1 MLAYATSTVSER
13 KRKYVEKYGPI
24 TRLLH
29 FTHLISF
36 IILAITGLALAY
48 KWTGLGEFLFGSMKN
63 VKTIHEI
70 CGWILLIT
78 GTPLFLK
85 LLPESLFRP
94 YDFKWLAKLGGYLDP
109 SHRTVA
115 PAGKINAG
123 QKIFFWFSFFS
134 LIIMGITG
142 LAVMYDM
149 VSKELRATLL
159 LIHFVVGVLWIA
171 FVIIHFYLA
180 TFANPGTIWAMITG
194 KVSEDYIK
202 FHNPEWYKELREKG
216 IIKG

>member
-1 MLAYATSTVSER
+1 MLAYASAVGEGK
-13 KRKYVEKYGPI
+13 KRYVEKYGPI

-29 FTHLISF
+29 FIHLTSF
-36 IILAITGLALAY
+36 LILAVTGLALAY

-63 VKTIHEI
+63 VKTVHELF
-70 CGWILLIT
+70 GWIFVIT
-78 GTPLFLK
+78 GIPFFLS
-85 LLPESLFRP
+85 LLPESTFRP

-109 SHRTVA
+109 SHKTLA

-123 QKIFFWFSFFS
+123 QKIFFWFSFFG
-134 LIIMGITG
+134 LIVMAVTG
-142 LAVMYDM
+142 FAVMYDL
-149 VSKELRATLL
+149 VSKELQATLL

-202 FHNPEWYKELREKG
+202 VHNPEWYKELKEKG
-216 IIKG
+216 VL